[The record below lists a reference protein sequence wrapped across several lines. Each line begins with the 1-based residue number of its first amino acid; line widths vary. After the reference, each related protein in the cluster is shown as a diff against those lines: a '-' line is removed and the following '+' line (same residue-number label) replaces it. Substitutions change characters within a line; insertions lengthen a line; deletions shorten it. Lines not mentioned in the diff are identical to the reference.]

1 MALTFH
7 TFKFLEKLKKNQIYF
22 GQTLTIGRLNNLISF
37 DDFDKL
43 KINISNDVYADNIL
57 IKNFDLVSLN
67 ALDYSSFENAD
78 IIHDL
83 NIPIKNEKK
92 QFDTVIDF
100 GTSEHVFD
108 VAQCLKNISSL
119 CKINGHIIHC
129 LPANNNCGHGFWQ
142 FSPELFFSIYD
153 NKNGFSE
160 TEIYLI
166 DLFDKKYWYQ
176 INKQKI
182 GDRLEL
188 NSAEPLYILVKTK
201 KTGTN
206 LYKDINQSDYIEQW
220 QARDNSNVIRKNA
233 ASLLFKKVKDSIKLF
248 FRKNKIFK
256 NFYIKFEQIRLHDKN
271 NFRSNKNLKK
281 IKI

>member
-22 GQTLTIGRLNNLISF
+22 GQTLTIGRLNNLLTNE
-37 DDFDKL
+37 DFKKL
-43 KINISNDVYADNIL
+43 NININQDFYADNIL

-83 NIPIKNEKK
+83 NIPFKNEKK
-92 QFDTVIDF
+92 QFDTVLDF
-100 GTSEHVFD
+100 GTSEHIFD
-108 VAQCLKNISSL
+108 VVQCLKNISSL

-142 FSPELFFSIYD
+142 FSPELFFSIYND
-153 NKNGFSE
+153 KNGFSE

-166 DLFDKKYWYQ
+166 DLFDKNYWYH
-176 INKQKI
+176 IIKQKI
-182 GDRLEL
+182 GERLEL
-188 NSAEPLYILVKTK
+188 NSAEQLYIIVKTK
-201 KTGTN
+201 KIGPN

-220 QARDNSNVIRKNA
+220 KTRDHSTIIKKSSK
-233 ASLLFKKVKDSIKLF
+233 SLLFKKIKDTIKSF
-248 FRKNKIFK
+248 FRKNIILK
-256 NFYIKFEQIRLHDKN
+256 NFYIKFEQNRLLNKN
-271 NFRSNKNLKK
+271 NFKSNKNLKK